1 MSEQNYHEQTL
12 QILTQIGIYMR
23 QHDEGQAKGHLT
35 MAIMRCQKAGC
46 GDDLAQALMR
56 GVFPIDE
63 TNGATSSPD

>member
-12 QILTQIGIYMR
+12 QILTQEIGIDMR

-46 GDDLAQALMR
+46 GSSAQALMR
-56 GVFPIDE
+56 RRL
-63 TNGATSSPD
+63 SY